1 MVSITKWKAQFMARR
16 ELEYPTGR
24 PLYTYRV
31 TMEEFSELES
41 ILQER
46 LKVYL
51 KLASLAEVAQRLEF
65 FPALFVL
72 YSAEWWRRN
81 YDGTGFSW
89 DPIMNT
95 IGAPADGWNQAQ
107 RSDCVIRGFQE
118 WKLRLSDAHGLR
130 FLGSIAFQGG
140 LPMQLLGTARSN
152 IGRVLSR
159 VLQLASSGTTD
170 AKEIQEWVRSLASDL
185 PKTYRQTE
193 VFVLLTEVVVT
204 VLRLK
209 ELAHLTNSEG
219 ALAKLDQA
227 IPNWRDSFPLSVEDE
242 QAKGLIEQLIRDVA
256 GRVVRNVQHISVE
269 RRLEQVQPDQWSL
282 RSDIV
287 LPEYLEAPALG
298 NLFAIDPQN
307 LTRTP
312 TLRLLREGKATDVTL
327 RKLAGQE
334 RYRIDR
340 HPLESRDAVAAG
352 EHAMLLLTASG
363 ESRHKEISRGDAL
376 ESELPWIFEES
387 TDTSPIYRLLKQGSG
402 TVASMQ
408 GMVSIPSQWTL
419 SADDGSSAEMRGSIP
434 SLDRSIYFVRGTVR
448 IDGGDGSLYRVRTGQ
463 ATAAA
468 DLFEL
473 RGSRLWETILQPDRA
488 FRGVPKL
495 FHVSEQGLEQT
506 VQGPMGWRIQ
516 GSPITTTPERLVGPV
531 TAIWPAQGESKW
543 RSQIVLLPTQAA
555 LQIEPCSDINNGSVR
570 FSHWGIVAVHC
581 ETPGVSVN
589 GTVDG
594 DSLVAQFR
602 YQGTDNP
609 PEWAELTAIWKG
621 NTTEARLKVPFPT
634 KGIRALDS
642 EGNQLSKGALLS
654 IDEASQVR
662 MIGFLGDDTQRA
674 ELRLGLHR
682 GNHGQPANETLQTI
696 RPNTGES
703 RVEIRLLD
711 HANEIKRML
720 AGTDSLDAHVSVRL
734 RLGTGESL
742 TLRVARYSLEFEKY
756 DASSEVGVS
765 QDQIGQVSIEELEKI
780 TVCSVRIN
788 APGEEPLRLSPF
800 ESEGVLS
807 GNWLFPATELPF
819 GPWLIYP
826 GNDSQLSFRPM
837 LWPVL
842 PSIRE
847 STAIPIPEKT
857 DQEGAEDVT
866 TEIPLRL
873 MLALDISDE
882 QERALAL
889 SAIID
894 RVAHD
899 FIDDDWGLVE
909 QMAGTLGHLPLSTLD
924 FWRQITQSPAGMAGL
939 AIRLGNLPANFVERF
954 PTELPFVWESI
965 PLTAWVGAI
974 QALQAQGEAWYGSD
988 AGKQVV
994 SPHLDRR
1001 IQVLSTSSPS
1011 LRILLEVARSLGTG
1025 SIKQDLQIASQA
1037 FMDHVFSAQL
1047 FDGENS
1053 RVQRLLQIN
1062 AESPN
1067 WPRGFAAQI
1076 SAARKNGSGQYF
1088 CQGSFGFHDEVINTP
1103 IFLALNAIS
1112 EAPLELGHD
1121 AKEVEAIRSMQSFD
1135 PEWFAEAFD
1144 LTVARCI
1151 ATGAIKLTT
1160 D

>member
-1 MVSITKWKAQFMARR
+1 MVSITQWKAQFMARR

-31 TMEEFSELES
+31 TTEEFSELES

-46 LKVYL
+46 MKVYL
-51 KLASLAEVAQRLEF
+51 KLASLAEVARSLEF

-89 DPIMNT
+89 DPILNT
-95 IGAPADGWNQAQ
+95 IGAPVYGWSQAQ
-107 RSDCVIRGFQE
+107 RSDCVLRGFQE

-140 LPMQLLGTARSN
+140 LPMQLLGTARGN

-159 VLQLASSGTTD
+159 VLHLASSGTTD
-170 AKEIQEWVRSLASDL
+170 AKEIQEWVRSLATYL
-185 PKTYRQTE
+185 PNTYRQTE

-204 VLRLK
+204 ILRLK
-209 ELAHLTNSEG
+209 ELANLTTSEG
-219 ALAKLDQA
+219 ALDRLDQA
-227 IPNWRDSFPLSVEDE
+227 VPDWRDSFPLPVEDE

-256 GRVVRNVQHISVE
+256 GRMVRNVQHISVE
-269 RRLEQVQPDQWSL
+269 RRMEQVLPDQWSL

-287 LPEYLEAPALG
+287 LPEYLEATALG
-298 NLFAIDPQN
+298 NLFVIDPQN

-312 TLRLLREGKATDVTL
+312 TLRLLRGEKTTDVTL

-340 HPLESRDAVAAG
+340 HPLESRDVLAAG

-363 ESRHKEISRGDAL
+363 EPRHKEISRGDAL

-387 TDTSPIYRLLKQGSG
+387 TDTSVIYRLLKQGSG

-408 GMVSIPSQWTL
+408 GMVSIPSHWTL
-419 SADDGSSAEMRGSIP
+419 SADDGSSVELKGSIP
-434 SLDRSIYFVRGTVR
+434 SLDRSNYFVRGTVR

-463 ATAAA
+463 AIAEA

-473 RGSRLWETILQPDRA
+473 RGSRIWETFLQPDRA

-495 FHVSEQGLEQT
+495 FHVSEHGLEQA
-506 VQGPMGWRIQ
+506 VQRPIGWRIQ
-516 GSPITTTPERLVGPV
+516 GSPITTTPERILGPV

-543 RSQIVLLPTQAA
+543 RSRIVLLPTQAA
-555 LQIEPCSDINNGSVR
+555 LRIEPGSDVNNGSVR

-602 YQGTDNP
+602 YQGKDNP

-621 NTTEARLKVPFPT
+621 NTTEARVKVPFPT
-634 KGIRALDS
+634 KGIRALDAA
-642 EGNQLSKGALLS
+642 GNQLGKGAFLS

-662 MIGFLGDDTQRA
+662 MIGFLGEGTQRA

-682 GNHGQPANETLQTI
+682 GNHGHPANETLQTI
-696 RPNTGES
+696 KANTGEA

-720 AGTDSLDAHVSVRL
+720 AGADSLDAHVSVRL

-756 DASSEVGVS
+756 AASSEVGVS

-788 APGEEPLRLSPF
+788 APGEEPLRLSPS

-807 GNWLFPATELPF
+807 GKWLFPATEIPP

-826 GNDSQLSFRPM
+826 GNDSKLSFRPM
-837 LWPVL
+837 LWPVP
-842 PSIRE
+842 PSITE
-847 STAIPIPEKT
+847 ATAKPVIEET
-857 DQEGAEDVT
+857 DQESAEDVP
-866 TEIPLRL
+866 TEIALRL
-873 MLALDISDE
+873 MLALDIPDE

-889 SAIID
+889 SAIIA
-894 RVAHD
+894 RIAHD

-924 FWRQITQSPAGMAGL
+924 FWRQITHSPPGMAAL
-939 AIRLGNLPANFVERF
+939 AIRLGNLPANFMERF

-974 QALQAQGEAWYGSD
+974 RALQAQGEAWYGGD
-988 AGKQVV
+988 AVQQVM

-1001 IQVLSTSSPS
+1001 IQVLSTSCPS

-1025 SIKQDLQIASQA
+1025 SIKQDLELARQA
-1037 FMDHVFSAQL
+1037 FMDRVFAAQL

-1088 CQGSFGFHDEVINTP
+1088 CPGSFGFHDEVINAP

-1112 EAPLELGHD
+1112 EAPAELGHD
-1121 AKEVEAIRSMQSFD
+1121 AKEIEAIRNMQSFD

-1151 ATGAIKLTT
+1151 ATGAIKLTI

>member
-1 MVSITKWKAQFMARR
+1 MVSITQWKANFMARR

-31 TMEEFSELES
+31 TTEEFSELES

-46 LKVYL
+46 MKVYL
-51 KLASLAEVAQRLEF
+51 KLMSLADVARSLEF

-89 DPIMNT
+89 DPILNT
-95 IGAPADGWNQAQ
+95 IGAHADGWNQAQ

-130 FLGSIAFQGG
+130 FLGSVAFQGG
-140 LPMQLLGTARSN
+140 LPMQLLGTARGN

-170 AKEIQEWVRSLASDL
+170 AKEIQEWGRSLATYL
-185 PKTYRQTE
+185 PNTYRQTE
-193 VFVLLTEVVVT
+193 VFALLTEVVVT

-209 ELAHLTNSEG
+209 ELANLTNSEG

-227 IPNWRDSFPLSVEDE
+227 VPNWRDSFPLPVEDE
-242 QAKGLIEQLIRDVA
+242 QAKGLIEQLIHDVA

-269 RRLEQVQPDQWSL
+269 RRLEQVSPDQWSL

-287 LPEYLEAPALG
+287 LPEYLDATVLG
-298 NLFAIDPQN
+298 NLFVIDPQN

-312 TLRLLREGKATDVTL
+312 TLRLLRGGKATDVTL

-352 EHAMLLLTASG
+352 EHAMLLLAASG
-363 ESRHKEISRGDAL
+363 ESKHKEISRGDAL
-376 ESELPWIFEES
+376 ESDLPWLFEES
-387 TDTSPIYRLLKQGSG
+387 TDTSAIYRLLKQGSG
-402 TVASMQ
+402 TVASTQ
-408 GMVSIPSQWTL
+408 GIVSIPFHWTL
-419 SADDGSSAEMRGSIP
+419 SADDGSSAEMKGSIP
-434 SLDRSIYFVRGTVR
+434 ALDRSIYFVRGTVR

-463 ATAAA
+463 ATAAP

-488 FRGVPKL
+488 FKGVPKL
-495 FHVSEQGLEQT
+495 FRVSEHGLEQV
-506 VQGPMGWRIQ
+506 VQGPIGWRIQ
-516 GSPITTTPERLVGPV
+516 GSALTTTPERLSGPV

-543 RSQIVLLPTQAA
+543 RSRIVLLPTQAA
-555 LQIEPCSDINNGSVR
+555 LRIEPGSDISNGSVR
-570 FSHWGIVAVHC
+570 FSHWGIAAIHC
-581 ETPGVSVN
+581 QTPGVSVN

-594 DSLVAQFR
+594 DSLVAHFL

-609 PEWAELTAIWKG
+609 PEWTELTASWRG
-621 NTTEARLKVPFPT
+621 NSTDARLKVPFPS
-634 KGIRALDS
+634 KGIRALDA
-642 EGNQLSKGALLS
+642 EGNQLSNGDLLS
-654 IDEASQVR
+654 IDEACHVR
-662 MIGFLGDDTQRA
+662 MVCFLGEGTQRA

-682 GNHGQPANETLQTI
+682 GNHGHPANETLQNI

-720 AGTDSLDAHVSVRL
+720 AGADSLDAHVSIRL

-756 DASSEVGVS
+756 GASSEVGVS

-788 APGEEPLRLSPF
+788 APGEEPLHLCPSK
-800 ESEGVLS
+800 SEGVLS
-807 GNWLFPATELPF
+807 RKWLFPATEIQPE
-819 GPWLIYP
+819 PWLIYT
-826 GNDSQLSFRPM
+826 GNDSKLSFRPM
-837 LWPVL
+837 LWTVP
-842 PSIRE
+842 PSMAE
-847 STAIPIPEKT
+847 TTAVPIPEKAN
-857 DQEGAEDVT
+857 QEAGEDVA

-873 MLALDISDE
+873 MLVLDITDE

-889 SAIID
+889 AAIID
-894 RVAHD
+894 RIAHN
-899 FIDDDWGLVE
+899 FIDEDWGLAE

-974 QALQAQGEAWYGSD
+974 QALQVQGDVWYGSD

-994 SPHLDRR
+994 SIHLDRR
-1001 IQVLSTSSPS
+1001 IQVLASSCPS
-1011 LRILLEVARSLGTG
+1011 LRFLLEVGRAIATG
-1025 SIKQDLQIASQA
+1025 IINKDLQTLRYPMVGQIYANL
-1037 FMDHVFSAQL
+1037 L
-1047 FDGENS
+1047 FGGENS

-1067 WPRGFAAQI
+1067 WPRGFSDEISSAQ
-1076 SAARKNGSGQYF
+1076 SNGFGQYF
-1088 CQGSFGFHDEVINTP
+1088 CPGDFGFRDEVINAP
-1103 IFLALNAIS
+1103 IFLALNAVS
-1112 EAPLELGHD
+1112 DTPVELGHE
-1121 AKEVEAIRSMQSFD
+1121 AKEVEAIRNMQSFD

-1151 ATGAIKLTT
+1151 ATGVIKLTT

>member
-1 MVSITKWKAQFMARR
+1 MVSITQWKVQFMARR
-16 ELEYPTGR
+16 ELDYPTGR

-31 TMEEFSELES
+31 TTEEFSDLES

-51 KLASLAEVAQRLEF
+51 KLVSLADVSRSLEF

-89 DPIMNT
+89 DPILNA

-140 LPMQLLGTARSN
+140 LPMQLLGTARGN

-170 AKEIQEWVRSLASDL
+170 AKEIQEWVRSLATYL
-185 PKTYRQTE
+185 PNTYRQIE

-209 ELAHLTNSEG
+209 ELANLTNSEG
-219 ALAKLDQA
+219 ALDELDHA
-227 IPNWRDSFPLSVEDE
+227 VPNWRDSFPLPVEDE

-256 GRVVRNVQHISVE
+256 GRVVRNVRHISVE

-287 LPEYLEAPALG
+287 LPEYLDATALG
-298 NLFAIDPQN
+298 NLFVIDPQN

-312 TLRLLREGKATDVTL
+312 TLRLLRGDKATDVTL

-376 ESELPWIFEES
+376 ENDLPWIFEES
-387 TDTSPIYRLLKQGSG
+387 MAHSASYHLLKQGSG
-402 TVASMQ
+402 TVASVQ
-408 GMVSIPSQWTL
+408 GMVSIPSHWSL
-419 SADDGSSAEMRGSIP
+419 SADDGSSVELKGSIP
-434 SLDRSIYFVRGTVR
+434 SLDRSNYFVRGTVR

-463 ATAAA
+463 ASAAA

-473 RGSRLWETILQPDRA
+473 RGSRIWETFLQPDRA

-495 FHVSEQGLEQT
+495 FHVSEHGLEKA
-506 VQGPMGWRIQ
+506 VQVPIGWRIQ
-516 GSPITTTPERLVGPV
+516 GSPITTTPERIHGPV

-543 RSQIVLLPTQAA
+543 RTRIVLLPTQAA
-555 LQIEPCSDINNGSVR
+555 LRIEPGIDINNGSVR

-602 YQGTDNP
+602 YQGNDNP
-609 PEWAELTAIWKG
+609 PEWAELTVIWKG
-621 NTTEARLKVPFPT
+621 NTTEARVKVPFPT
-634 KGIRALDS
+634 KGIRVLDAD
-642 EGNQLSKGALLS
+642 GNQLGKGSLLS
-654 IDEASQVR
+654 IDEACQVR
-662 MIGFLGDDTQRA
+662 MIGFLGEGTQRA

-682 GNHGQPANETLQTI
+682 GNHGHPANETLQTI
-696 RPNTGES
+696 KANPGEA

-720 AGTDSLDAHVSVRL
+720 AGADSLDAHVSVRL

-756 DASSEVGVS
+756 AARSEVGVS
-765 QDQIGQVSIEELEKI
+765 QDQIGQVSIEELESI

-788 APGEEPLRLSPF
+788 APGEEPLRLLPS

-807 GNWLFPATELPF
+807 GNWIFPATEISP

-826 GNDSQLSFRPM
+826 GNDSKLSFRPM

-842 PSIRE
+842 PSITE
-847 STAIPIPEKT
+847 APAKPITEET
-857 DQEGAEDVT
+857 DQLSAEDVT
-866 TEIPLRL
+866 TNIALRL
-873 MLALDISDE
+873 MLSLGIPDE

-889 SAIID
+889 SAIIG
-894 RVAHD
+894 RIAHD

-909 QMAGTLGHLPLSTLD
+909 QMAETLGHLPLSTLD
-924 FWRQITQSPAGMAGL
+924 FWRQITQLPSGMAAL

-965 PLTAWVGAI
+965 PLTDWVGAI
-974 QALQAQGEAWYGSD
+974 RALLAQGEAWYGGD
-988 AGKQVV
+988 AGQQVM
-994 SPHLDRR
+994 SLHLDRR
-1001 IQVLSTSSPS
+1001 IQVLSSTCPS
-1011 LRILLEVARSLGTG
+1011 LRFLLEVGRAIATG
-1025 SIKQDLQIASQA
+1025 VINKELQPLRHPMVGQIYANL
-1037 FMDHVFSAQL
+1037 L

-1062 AESPN
+1062 AESTN
-1067 WPRGFAAQI
+1067 WPRGFAVQI
-1076 SAARKNGSGQYF
+1076 SAARKNGSDQYF
-1088 CQGSFGFHDEVINTP
+1088 CPRSFGFHDEVINAP
-1103 IFLALNAIS
+1103 IYLALNAIS
-1112 EAPLELGHD
+1112 EDPVELGHD
-1121 AKEVEAIRSMQSFD
+1121 AKEIEAIRNMQSFD

-1151 ATGAIKLTT
+1151 ATGAIKLTI